1 MKDFWHFGAS
11 ECESHLAG
19 LRSTL
24 LTLPCVLFFLRSIM
38 EPNFIAEFRIFLLKV
53 FSKAFRER
61 CQAFLIRAWLQNGST
76 LSNSVSH
83 FLPAS
88 KSLRSDHPVEVYRL
102 SLDFKVVWKSLK
114 LLISNQ
120 RFLLEIYRVSL
131 IKKILPQLPD
141 NACKTVSGRQA
152 MVYLSGESPLAIWS
166 GLP

>member
-1 MKDFWHFGAS
+1 MNKWLIKEALLIALHCSGRLVCMALQCEFLTHQWKISGILVLRNAS
-11 ECESHLAG
+11 LTLPVLDQHC
-19 LRSTL
+19 L
-24 LTLPCVLFFLRSIM
+24 LTRPCVLFFLRSSM
-38 EPNFIAEFRIFLLKV
+38 EPNFIAEFWIFLLKV

-120 RFLLEIYRVSL
+120 RFCWKSIGFR
-131 IKKILPQLPD
+131 
-141 NACKTVSGRQA
+141 
-152 MVYLSGESPLAIWS
+152 
-166 GLP
+166 